1 MPSKNK
7 LLRLQEK
14 EEEKKRLE
22 EEKKNDI
29 YWNEGVDKKK
39 IEKAKKENEKQLEK
53 LRKMKEKHDLEELDN
68 QGVKNQKVKKPK
80 KLKDDDFTL
89 LNKALATAPKSK
101 QEKEKMFKQ
110 GELLKKKEE
119 KEKID
124 KIKSDEKS
132 ALEKQE
138 SEYRKLGIQK
148 EDLFEI
154 NIDNHLCKESIE
166 ATGVDNILDILSN
179 TNKKYTFNDFF
190 NENIDQIK
198 IDQPGLRL
206 SQYNDKILNLWKKHP
221 KNPKNIL

>member
-1 MPSKNK
+1 MPSKTK

-29 YWNEGVDKKK
+29 YWNEGVNKKK
-39 IEKAKKENEKQLEK
+39 IEKEKKENEKQLEK
-53 LRKMKEKHDLEELDN
+53 LRKTKEKQDLEDLDN
-68 QGVKNQKVKKPK
+68 EEIKNQKVKKPK
-80 KLKDDDFTL
+80 KLKNDDFTL

-124 KIKSDEKS
+124 KIKLEEKF
-132 ALEKQE
+132 AIEKQE
-138 SEYRKLGIQK
+138 SRYRKSGIQK
-148 EDLFEI
+148 QDLLDI
-154 NIDNHLCKESIE
+154 DVDNHLHKEHQE
-166 ATGVDNILDILSN
+166 VTGIDNILDVLSN